1 MSTGQVPGGFQT
13 GGELAESDR
22 RSILLVATVA
32 SFLTPFMGSA
42 VNIALPSIGQEF
54 DMDAVLLSWVATSYL
69 LAAAMFLVP
78 FGRLADLIGRKKV
91 FLWGMAII
99 TVLTVALG
107 LSMSGWMVVILRF
120 IQGIGAAMIFG
131 TGLALLTAVYPKEE
145 RGTVLGINVAA
156 VYLGLSM
163 GPFLGGLITEQL
175 GWRWVFFV
183 IAPMGLLVI
192 GIVLWRVKGDL
203 AGSKGERFDIQGA
216 VLYSIAITLVLL
228 GFSTLPGRGGM
239 ALIAA
244 GALAGLL
251 FLFWGSWASSPV
263 LDVNMFRNNR
273 VFAYSNLAALI
284 HYSATFAIAFLLSL
298 YLQYI
303 KGMSP
308 QEAGMVILVQP
319 IMMAIFSPLTGR
331 LSDVVEPRVVASIGM
346 AITTA
351 GLAAFVFLT
360 PETDILLITWALVV
374 IGIGYALFSSPNTN
388 AVMSSVE
395 AKSYGVASGTIG
407 TMRLLGQVFSMGIA
421 TVLFAIF
428 IGRVQISPSL
438 HDEFMMA
445 VNVAFMIF
453 TVLCFLG
460 IFASLA
466 RGSLRN

>member
-1 MSTGQVPGGFQT
+1 M
-13 GGELAESDR
+13 
-22 RSILLVATVA
+22 A

-54 DMDAVLLSWVATSYL
+54 DMDAVLLSWVATGYL
-69 LAAAMFLVP
+69 LAAAMFLIP

-91 FLWGMAII
+91 FLWGMAVI
-99 TVLTVALG
+99 TILTVALG
-107 LSMSGWMVVILRF
+107 LSASGWMVVILRF

-131 TGLALLTAVYPKEE
+131 TGLALLTAVYPKEK
-145 RGTVLGINVAA
+145 RGMVLGINVAA
-156 VYLGLSM
+156 VYMGLSM

-216 VLYSIAITLVLL
+216 VLYSLAITLVLL

-263 LDVNMFRNNR
+263 LDVNMFRDNR

-298 YLQYI
+298 YLQYVR
-303 KGMSP
+303 GMSP
-308 QEAGMVILVQP
+308 QEAGTVILVQP
-319 IMMAIFSPLTGR
+319 
-331 LSDVVEPRVVASIGM
+331 
-346 AITTA
+346 
-351 GLAAFVFLT
+351 
-360 PETDILLITWALVV
+360 
-374 IGIGYALFSSPNTN
+374 
-388 AVMSSVE
+388 
-395 AKSYGVASGTIG
+395 
-407 TMRLLGQVFSMGIA
+407 
-421 TVLFAIF
+421 
-428 IGRVQISPSL
+428 
-438 HDEFMMA
+438 
-445 VNVAFMIF
+445 
-453 TVLCFLG
+453 
-460 IFASLA
+460 
-466 RGSLRN
+466 

>member
-1 MSTGQVPGGFQT
+1 M
-13 GGELAESDR
+13 
-22 RSILLVATVA
+22 A

-54 DMDAVLLSWVATSYL
+54 DMDAVLLSWVATGYL
-69 LAAAMFLVP
+69 LAAAIFLVP

-99 TVLTVALG
+99 TILTVALG
-107 LSMSGWMVVILRF
+107 LSASGWMVVILRF

-145 RGTVLGINVAA
+145 RGMVLGINVAA

-228 GFSTLPGRGGM
+228 GFSTLPSRGGM
-239 ALIAA
+239 ALIAG

-263 LDVNMFRNNR
+263 LDVNMFRDNR

-284 HYSATFAIAFLLSL
+284 HYSA
-298 YLQYI
+298 
-303 KGMSP
+303 
-308 QEAGMVILVQP
+308 
-319 IMMAIFSPLTGR
+319 
-331 LSDVVEPRVVASIGM
+331 
-346 AITTA
+346 
-351 GLAAFVFLT
+351 
-360 PETDILLITWALVV
+360 
-374 IGIGYALFSSPNTN
+374 
-388 AVMSSVE
+388 
-395 AKSYGVASGTIG
+395 
-407 TMRLLGQVFSMGIA
+407 
-421 TVLFAIF
+421 
-428 IGRVQISPSL
+428 
-438 HDEFMMA
+438 
-445 VNVAFMIF
+445 
-453 TVLCFLG
+453 
-460 IFASLA
+460 
-466 RGSLRN
+466 